1 MKFERRFVKTP
12 GQPYEGIRFEDR
24 TSELKNSD
32 GSKASSSLKVTV
44 PDFWSQVATDIM
56 AQKYLRKAGIPK
68 VGTESDSREVFHRLA
83 GCWTDWGRRF
93 GYLTPRTMQPR
104 STMKLA
110 TCWHTR
116 CALPIVRNGSIQAS
130 IMPTA

>member
-44 PDFWSQVATDIM
+44 PDSWSQVAADIM
-56 AQKYLRKAGIPK
+56 AQKYLRKAGI
-68 VGTESDSREVFHRLA
+68 SRVKFREMAHR
-83 GCWTDWGRRF
+83 GE
-93 GYLTPRTMQPR
+93 
-104 STMKLA
+104 
-110 TCWHTR
+110 
-116 CALPIVRNGSIQAS
+116 LPGITKSS
-130 IMPTA
+130 W